1 MRERQSDC
9 RRERESVSPRD
20 GVVFRCERERDEKK
34 KSNREEKS
42 VVRERYKREREIVGE
57 RGREICRVTEEK
69 SVAREREESERIPM
83 EKERER

>member
-42 VVRERYKREREIVGE
+42 VVRERYKRERDCGRE
-57 RGREICRVTEEK
+57 RERNLSCDGREIR
-69 SVAREREESERIPM
+69 RERERR
-83 EKERER
+83 K